1 MNFAPGRIDLAATLK
16 INVNLEIHLKIYLN
30 YATVFRIF
38 EKRKIISEAKK

>member
-38 EKRKIISEAKK
+38 D